1 MHVSYQFPIISSENR
16 FHFSNESLWLGSCF
30 AENIGNKIINY
41 QFPALL
47 NSGGIVFNPILIFK
61 QINFAL
67 GSNQNHQDYIFKQDN
82 LWFSYLYHSSIFGTE
97 EQELSK
103 KVNALNA
110 SLLRAIKQ
118 SKYLI
123 ITWGNAWL
131 YQLNSNQL
139 DVANC
144 HKQAQ
149 QLFSKRL
156 VQPEEIAA
164 EALKTIGLMRE
175 VNPNLQIVISISP
188 VKYLRWGA
196 FENNLGKS
204 SLFLALDLLQKSMQD
219 ISYFPAFEIMQD
231 ELRDY
236 RFYNLDFAHPNE
248 IGINYIWDKFKH
260 WMYDEPTLNYMQDF
274 DQLMLKIN
282 HTTLHPNSSLHQT
295 FLSKLETE
303 IESFKLKY
311 PQVSFDNIYKTV

>member
-1 MHVSYQFPIISSENR
+1 MHFSYQFPIISSKNR
-16 FHFSNESLWLGSCF
+16 FHFSNDGLWLGSCF
-30 AENIGNKIINY
+30 AENMGNKIVNY
-41 QFPALL
+41 QIPALL
-47 NSGGIVFNPILIFK
+47 NPGGIVFNPILIFK

-67 GSNQNHQDYIFKQDN
+67 GSNQNHNEYIFKQDN
-82 LWFSYLYHSSIFGTE
+82 LWFSYLYHGSVYETHKETLIEKIE
-97 EQELSK
+97 EI
-103 KVNALNA
+103 NT
-110 SLLRAIKQ
+110 SLHLAIKH
-118 SKYLI
+118 SKYVVM
-123 ITWGNAWL
+123 TWGNAWL
-131 YQLNSNQL
+131 YQLKSNQL

-149 QLFSKRL
+149 NLFSKRL
-156 VQPEEIAA
+156 VQPEEIAK
-164 EALKTIGLMRE
+164 EAMKTIGLMRE
-175 VNPNLQIVISISP
+175 INPNLHVIISISP

-204 SLFLALDLLQKSMQD
+204 SLFLALDLLQKTIKD
-219 ISYFPAFEIMQD
+219 VSYFPSFEIMQD

-248 IGINYIWDKFKH
+248 IAINYIWDKFKH
-260 WMYDEPTLNYMQDF
+260 WMYDEPTLNYLEDF

-282 HTTLHPNSSLHQT
+282 HKTLHPSSAVHQV
-295 FLSKLETE
+295 FLNKLEKE